1 MPPFN
6 RRQFL
11 AVSAAGTAGAALA
24 TGTAHAAAGG
34 ITVRVG
40 PVAGRGMPLVG
51 FNTGHFMPNGNT
63 AAWVEYAAVNAV
75 RFFASLSIWCP
86 DSAFDPGAGI
96 ETVEDFDDRI
106 NQLRKDSG
114 RFIDWRALRRF
125 WSTHIYETTNHY
137 NLDHQVDRLHRLGI
151 TPIMEA
157 AEFRW
162 NSPWSGLWL
171 MWQKHYAFTHHLAS
185 RWDVERYNFVNEP
198 DHPSAADDIVDQ
210 AVYLRGLQIA
220 SNAIRSAI
228 SDVNAEHGKELRA
241 IVQAPVITHAS
252 QNSGDYHM
260 DADPDADARDDE
272 HGWGEICL
280 RNLRTDYHGDTVD
293 HDLFD
298 VFDTHLYNKTA
309 ETYGYEL
316 EMMRTKMRG
325 YTPTG
330 VALPVVYS
338 EFNRRNTGTFETSGD
353 DLNTPMIFSDLA
365 EIWGATLTGGA
376 EGMICFKFDN
386 TMRANGIPYG
396 TGHYYV
402 ENAGDY
408 NIRGAKKAAEVNRMF
423 ADRFADRKDRVVL
436 AATVTSAGPAVMPG
450 AIVASYDR
458 EPGRCSLW
466 LPHRSSEAAYP
477 LTVDL
482 SEGPVRAAGATM
494 ITREVSAD
502 HSGDVIMVEP
512 VPESGVITVTQPAD
526 RVWLITLLERR
537 SEPEQHR
544 PVAAVGLTPGG
555 AADHLPVGRAGAAVA
570 PAVSYL
576 AFDVPV
582 GTGSRAAILE
592 LDGATGDGAPLTF
605 QVYALSRT
613 DWVGEELTW
622 ESAPCFEPGQVRADA
637 VGREAF
643 PAGQLTAPAEAG
655 VARLDVTRVLGKAR
669 RGRLGFLLV
678 REQAHGEDT
687 ADDGR
692 RAEFTGARL
701 VLWT

>member
-24 TGTAHAAAGG
+24 AGTAHAAAEG

-40 PVAGRGMPLVG
+40 AVAGRGMPLVG

-63 AAWVEYAAVNAV
+63 AAWIEYAAVNAV
-75 RFFASLSIWCP
+75 RFFANLSAWCP
-86 DSAFDPGAGI
+86 DSAFDPGSGV
-96 ETVEDFDDRI
+96 ETIDDFDARKSL
-106 NQLRKDSG
+106 LRKDSD
-114 RFIDWRALRRF
+114 RYIDWRALRQV
-125 WSTHIYETTNHY
+125 WSTQIYPTTNHY
-137 NLDHQVDRLHRLGI
+137 NLDYQIDRLHRLGI

-185 RWDVERYNFVNEP
+185 RWGVERYNFVNEP

-210 AVYLRGLQIA
+210 TVYIRGLQIA
-220 SNAIRSAI
+220 ADAIRAAI
-228 SDVNAEHGKELRA
+228 ADVNAEHGRKLRA

-252 QNSGDYHM
+252 QTGADYHM

-309 ETYGYEL
+309 ATYTYEL
-316 EMMRTKMRG
+316 EMMRAKMRE

-330 VALPVVYS
+330 VALPIVYS
-338 EFNRRNTGTFETSGD
+338 EFNRRNTGAFETSGD

-386 TMRANGIPYG
+386 TVRANGIPYG

-408 NIRGAKKAAEVNRMF
+408 NIRGAKKAAEANRMF
-423 ADRFADRKDRVVL
+423 ADRFAARDGRVVL
-436 AATVTSAGPAVMPG
+436 AASVTSAGPAIMPG
-450 AIVASYDR
+450 AMVASHDR
-458 EPGRCSLW
+458 DLGRCSLW
-466 LPHRSSEAAYP
+466 LPHRSSEAAHP
-477 LTVDL
+477 LTIDL
-482 SEGPVRAAGATM
+482 SGSPVRAAGATV
-494 ITREVSAD
+494 IIREVSAV
-502 HSGDVIMVEP
+502 HSGDVIMVDT
-512 VPESGVITVTQPAD
+512 VPESGVITANQPAD
-526 RVWLITLLERR
+526 CVWLITLLERR
-537 SEPEQHR
+537 SAPRRRQ
-544 PVAAVGLTPGG
+544 PFATVGLTPGG
-555 AADHLPVGRAGAAVA
+555 ATATLPVGRGGTAAPGVG
-570 PAVSYL
+570 YL
-576 AFDVPV
+576 AFEAPAEAR
-582 GTGSRAAILE
+582 SAILE
-592 LDGATGDGAPLTF
+592 LDGAAGDGSPLTF

-613 DWVGEELTW
+613 DWAGDELTW
-622 ESAPCFEPGQVRADA
+622 ESAPCLDPDEVRADS

-643 PAGQLTAPAEAG
+643 PAGQLTAPAEPG

-669 RGRLGFLLV
+669 QGRLGFLLV
-678 REQAHGEDT
+678 RERAHDEDT

-701 VLWT
+701 VWWS

>member
-11 AVSAAGTAGAALA
+11 AVGAAGTAGAALVG
-24 TGTAHAAAGG
+24 GTAHAAGEG

-40 PVAGRGMPLVG
+40 DAVGGGMPLVG
-51 FNTGHFMPNGNT
+51 FNTGHFMPDGNT
-63 AAWVEYAAVNAV
+63 AAWIEYAAVNAV
-75 RFFASLSIWCP
+75 RFFATLSIWCP
-86 DSAFDPGAGI
+86 DAAFDAGAGI
-96 ETVEDFDDRI
+96 ETVDDFDARKAE
-106 NQLRKDSG
+106 LRKDSD
-114 RFIDWRALRRF
+114 RYIDWRALRRV

-137 NLDHQVDRLHRLGI
+137 NLDYQVDRLHRLGI

-198 DHPSAADDIVDQ
+198 DHPSAAHDIVDQ
-210 AVYLRGLQIA
+210 TVYIRGLQIA
-220 SNAIRSAI
+220 ADAIRAAI
-228 SDVNAEHGKELRA
+228 ADVNAEQGKKLRA

-252 QNSGDYHM
+252 QTGADYHM

-309 ETYGYEL
+309 QTYAYEL
-316 EMMRTKMRG
+316 RMMESKMRE

-338 EFNRRNTGTFETSGD
+338 EFNRRNTGAFETSGD
-353 DLNTPMIFSDLA
+353 DLNTPLVFSELA

-402 ENAGDY
+402 ENTGDY
-408 NIRGAKKAAEVNRMF
+408 NIRGAKKAAESNRMF
-423 ADRFADRKDRVVL
+423 ADRFAARDERVVL
-436 AATVTSAGPAVMPG
+436 AANVSSAGPTVMPG
-450 AIVASYDR
+450 AIVASHDR
-458 EPGRCSLW
+458 DLGRCSVW
-466 LPHRSSEAAYP
+466 LPHRSSEVAHP
-477 LTVDL
+477 LTLDL
-482 SEGPVRAAGATM
+482 TGTPFRAAGATM
-494 ITREVSAD
+494 IVREVSAD
-502 HSGDVIMVEP
+502 HSGDVIMVDA
-512 VPESGVITVTQPAD
+512 VPESGVITVSQPAGC
-526 RVWLITLLERR
+526 VWLITLLERR
-537 SEPEQHR
+537 SEPRQHR
-544 PVAAVGLTPGG
+544 PLAAVGLTPDGT
-555 AADHLPVGRAGAAVA
+555 ADNLPVGRGAG

-576 AFDVPV
+576 AFDVPDD
-582 GTGSRAAILE
+582 GGRSAILE
-592 LDGATGDGAPLTF
+592 LDGAAGDGSPLTF
-605 QVYALSRT
+605 QVYALART
-613 DWVGEELTW
+613 DWADDTLTW
-622 ESAPCFEPGQVRADA
+622 DSAPCFDPVEVRADS

-643 PAGQLTAPAEAG
+643 PAGQLTAPAAAG

-669 RGRLGFLLV
+669 QGRLGFLLV
-678 REQAHGEDT
+678 REQAHAGDT

-692 RAEFTGARL
+692 RAGFSGARL
-701 VLWT
+701 TLWA